1 MFSVDQTS
9 GVRSQDAAAR
19 RDLEFQN
26 RTVSIKLLNIAEDED
41 EEDPVREG
49 RGEMMVY

>member
-9 GVRSQDAAAR
+9 GLRNQDAAAR
-19 RDLEFQN
+19 RDMEFQS

-41 EEDPVREG
+41 EEDPVRDD
-49 RGEMMVY
+49 MIAVH